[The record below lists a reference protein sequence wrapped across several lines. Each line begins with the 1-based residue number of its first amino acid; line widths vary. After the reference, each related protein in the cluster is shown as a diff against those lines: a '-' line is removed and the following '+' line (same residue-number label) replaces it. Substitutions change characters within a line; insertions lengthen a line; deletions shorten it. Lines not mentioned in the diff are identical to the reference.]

1 MSNQE
6 ASIKLNAQDV
16 QIVLQSLNAALKA
29 EANALVAG
37 AMFIPLAIK
46 IEQQAKSILQK
57 ADSQQAA
64 PEIQKDKAI
73 PAKTKKKAK

>member
-16 QIVLQSLNAALKA
+16 HVVLQSLNAALKA

-37 AMFIPLAIK
+37 TMFIPLAIK

-57 ADSQQAA
+57 ENKQQAA
-64 PEIQKDKAI
+64 DSKEKPVA
-73 PAKTKKKAK
+73 ATKNKKAK